1 MPIVLEAARTEYRKL
16 EKPINEADFRPCL
29 GGGRRPVTINL
40 HIERLVLDGLPI
52 EPRQGRLVKAAVER
66 DLVRR
71 LTEDAGAAS
80 LGGSRALATLDAGSN
95 RSAGHPGSGRP
106 RRRDRRR
113 RPRRPGSVAMSTR
126 SPSSRREA
134 GASPAPGRGARLQ
147 RRCACGNHA
156 AGGGTCAACARR
168 EAARGEPLTIG
179 AAHDALEQ
187 DANRAAAQATGPAS
201 SGVSGA
207 PRRPARSSGALAGD
221 AGPAPAIVHDTIAAA
236 GQPLEPGL
244 RHQMEHRLGHDFSGV
259 RVHTDAMAARSAAA
273 VDSLAYTVGRDVVFG
288 AGQYAPHSAA
298 GRELAAHELAHVA
311 QQDGGASAGVV
322 RRQVPRPAP
331 VDADAQRII
340 DLAADTTTTTE
351 AEGAGRSS
359 RRSSTST
366 SPATPPRS
374 RASPSTDRCPGC
386 TTTYHGTGAATTG
399 TIEVGEDFVTGTTQR
414 HFARRV
420 IQVGHEIEHV
430 DQVRSGMAGEARSDE
445 REFIAHYHGAIR
457 TELPGTGKVQHSTRV
472 QMIDGALGYYYCL
485 SADLRK
491 NNASKRD
498 ELITRRATE
507 VRRSGHNNLG
517 AAPTTCTRA
526 PGDNGPR
533 AAGGGGLSGGAI
545 AGIVLGGIAGV
556 AAIGLGI
563 AALAGAFS

>member
-1 MPIVLEAARTEYRKL
+1 
-16 EKPINEADFRPCL
+16 
-29 GGGRRPVTINL
+29 
-40 HIERLVLDGLPI
+40 
-52 EPRQGRLVKAAVER
+52 
-66 DLVRR
+66 
-71 LTEDAGAAS
+71 
-80 LGGSRALATLDAGSN
+80 
-95 RSAGHPGSGRP
+95 
-106 RRRDRRR
+106 
-113 RPRRPGSVAMSTR
+113 MSTR
-126 SPSSRREA
+126 RPSSRREA
-134 GASPAPGRGARLQ
+134 GNSPAPGRGARLQ

-168 EAARGEPLTIG
+168 QAARGEPLTVG

-187 DANRAAAQATGPAS
+187 DADRAAALATAPAASRVGGVARPPAS
-201 SGVSGA
+201 GA
-207 PRRPARSSGALAGD
+207 VAAAGD
-221 AGPAPAIVHDTIAAA
+221 AGPAPAIVHDTLADA
-236 GQPLEPGL
+236 GQPLETGL
-244 RHQMEHRLGHDFSGV
+244 RHDMEHRLGHDFSGV
-259 RVHTDAMAARSAAA
+259 RVHTDAMAARSAAS
-273 VDSLAYTVGRDVVFG
+273 VDALAYTVGRDVVFG
-288 AGQYAPHSAA
+288 AGQYAPHSAT

-351 AEGAGRSS
+351 QKGPAIVQAIIDQYFAGDASKITRITFNRSVS
-359 RRSSTST
+359 
-366 SPATPPRS
+366 
-374 RASPSTDRCPGC
+374 GLL
-386 TTTYHGTGAATTG
+386 TTYHGTGAATTG

-457 TELPGTGKVQHSTRV
+457 TELPGTGRVQHSTRV
-472 QMIDGALGYYYCL
+472 QMIDGALGYYHCL
-485 SADLRK
+485 SADLRRD
-491 NNASKRD
+491 NTTRRD
-498 ELITRRATE
+498 ELITRRAAE
-507 VRRSGHNNLG
+507 VRRSGRNDLG

-526 PGDNGPR
+526 PGDSGPR
-533 AAGGGGLSGGAI
+533 AAAGGGGLSGGAI
-545 AGIVLGGIAGV
+545 AGIVLGGIAGA